1 MKLNICIFINRL
13 GQEQWDNTGALE
25 RIKNVCTDSMY
36 QAYIPGRGP
45 YPALFPIPL
54 AHPSPLRPGDNF
66 LTGPGFIT
74 TTSAHSNAPILSIPS
89 MAAFKAKME
98 KDNAGCLN
106 LVKKDS
112 GNDETSHSGQQNK
125 NGQLPSSLKSQS
137 HLQPQLQAANRPA
150 GPAEFTRFTI
160 DEILGK
166 NEETHVKEDA
176 SDDDISCDE
185 IEVVRCNT
193 PDSESGKAGQE
204 SEEGESLVFGSA
216 NAVGDIGADDPSAR
230 FSWLQCT
237 RYKPPKLP
245 RKLILFC

>member
-1 MKLNICIFINRL
+1 
-13 GQEQWDNTGALE
+13 
-25 RIKNVCTDSMY
+25 MY
-36 QAYIPGRGP
+36 QAYVPGRGP
-45 YPALFPIPL
+45 YPTLFPIPL
-54 AHPSPLRPGDNF
+54 AHPSPLRPGESF
-66 LTGPGFIT
+66 LTGPGLIA

-89 MAAFKAKME
+89 MAAFKAKIE
-98 KDNAGCLN
+98 KDNTECLN

-112 GNDETSHSGQQNK
+112 DGDEYSHLKQHGKS
-125 NGQLPSSLKSQS
+125 GQLPPSLKSQS
-137 HLQPQLQAANRPA
+137 QLQAAQRPV

-166 NEETHVKEDA
+166 NEETHLKEDP

-193 PDSESGKAGQE
+193 PDSESGKIGQD
-204 SEEGESLVFGSA
+204 SEEGMEGESLAFGSA
-216 NAVGDIGADDPSAR
+216 NIPGDVGGVDDPSTR

-245 RKLILFC
+245 RKFISSSLR